1 VRRQTPLLNYK
12 NRIDTGV
19 LLPRGQC
26 NPVSLCE
33 PCNPFGVQS
42 KSAQADSALG
52 LVYVSLRFVQDKIDT
67 GVLLPRGQYNQ
78 FRFANSETP
87 LGLDFQPSAA
97 YCKFQNNA
105 EFRVF

>member
-1 VRRQTPLLNYK
+1 MRRQTPLLNYK
-12 NRIDTGV
+12 DRIDTGV

-33 PCNPFGVQS
+33 PYNPFGVWS
-42 KSAQADSALG
+42 RSAQADSALG
-52 LVYVSLRFVQDKIDT
+52 LVYVSLRFVQDMIDT